1 MDTDF
6 ECEHKHKK
14 TSLQNVTHVGRRRMT
29 SRPMCS
35 QVGAS
40 AQQRG
45 GGGGHEGETGR
56 VAVYGQVAQESVGL
70 CCALHY

>member
-1 MDTDF
+1 M
-6 ECEHKHKK
+6 
-14 TSLQNVTHVGRRRMT
+14 